1 MADVKWIKLSTDI
14 FSNRKIV
21 QIESMPEGDALI
33 VIWLKLLILA
43 GETNADGMVWF
54 TSSIPY
60 TEQMLATAFGRPM
73 STIQLALKTF
83 SAFGMIEIVDDFIK
97 IPNWDKY
104 QNVDRLKEIREYNRL
119 AQQKSR
125 ERKRLAAS
133 SGNTENNDSKQCQTN
148 VNDKSMT
155 SQRCHETD
163 IDIDKEL
170 DNKSI
175 KEEKVKKE
183 ESPASRDGVMRIF
196 DKFAGDDDELALA
209 LQGFAQ
215 MRKANKKPLTENAA
229 ALICK
234 KLSKFP
240 QWEWVEIVNQSTMNG
255 WQGIFPLDNGRS
267 GAKAR
272 GGAEATIDRL
282 KRMTEEGAFDE

>member
-1 MADVKWIKLSTDI
+1 
-14 FSNRKIV
+14 
-21 QIESMPEGDALI
+21 
-33 VIWLKLLILA
+33 
-43 GETNADGMVWF
+43 
-54 TSSIPY
+54 
-60 TEQMLATAFGRPM
+60 M

-83 SAFGMIEIVDDFIK
+83 SAFGMIEIVDDFIR
-97 IPNWDKY
+97 IPNWEKY
-104 QNVDRLKEIREYNRL
+104 QSVDKLKELREYNRL

-125 ERKRLAAS
+125 ERKRLAAG
-133 SGNTENNDSKQCQTN
+133 SGNTEINDSQQCQTN

-155 SQRCHETD
+155 SQRCQGTD

-170 DNKSI
+170 DKSI

-183 ESPASRDGVMRIF
+183 EGPASRDGVIRVF

-234 KLSKFP
+234 KLMKFP
-240 QWEWVEIVNQSTMNG
+240 ARDWVEIVNQSTMNG

-267 GAKAR
+267 GSGRTGK
-272 GGAEATIDRL
+272 GGTESTLDWL
-282 KRMTEEGAFDE
+282 KRKTEEGAFDE